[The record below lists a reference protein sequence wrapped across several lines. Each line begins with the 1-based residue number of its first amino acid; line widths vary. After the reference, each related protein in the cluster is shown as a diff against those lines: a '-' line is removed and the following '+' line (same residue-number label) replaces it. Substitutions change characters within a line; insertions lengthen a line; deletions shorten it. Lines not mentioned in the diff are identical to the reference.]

1 MSILFKEVRLRGI
14 EGKFD
19 VLVDG
24 SKIESVKSQ
33 IKAEADRIVKADGR
47 LLLPSFTDM
56 HFHLDSVLT
65 QGMYGYNLSGTLL
78 EGIEL
83 WNKAK
88 KRLTVDDI
96 IARAERALKMI
107 VSCGTTRLRTHADVS
122 DPDLKTLKALLKVKE
137 KYKGVID
144 IQITA
149 FPQNGIL
156 TDPGNATLLERA
168 VEMGADNVGIIPH
181 YEYTREDGIRSIDFA
196 FELAKRYKKDIDG
209 HVDETDD
216 ENSRFLEVLAAKT
229 IRERFQGRV
238 AAGHVTAM
246 HGYNGSY
253 MQKLLLLLK
262 RSNITIVS
270 NPLVN
275 VHLQGRFDGYPR
287 RRGIARIKEL
297 LQSGVNVALGHDC
310 IMDPWYPLG
319 KGDMLQVLFMAV
331 HLEQLT
337 GIEEIKRSFDMIT
350 VNPAKALRIEKSY
363 GIEPGKMADL
373 VLLDARDEVEAL
385 SKLLPPL
392 AVIKNGKVVAERNE
406 LKTALSI

>member
-24 SKIESVKSQ
+24 SKIESVKRQ

-122 DPDLKTLKALLKVKE
+122 DPDLKTMKALLKVKE

-156 TDPGNATLLERA
+156 TDPRNAKLLERA

-216 ENSRFLEVLAAKT
+216 ENSRFMEVLAAKT

-406 LKTALSI
+406 LKTTLSI